1 MAEKKTLKRP
11 VLGIIG
17 TVVIATGLLVVFVY
31 ALGLTMPY
39 SAYSVAAYFA
49 SGIIAIIC
57 VPVLIS
63 YRYDLIWAGWT
74 LMALLLLLILA
85 LIIDPVSTVYAG
97 LFIYLFWPAT
107 LVLYA
112 IASGIEIASKRP

>member
-1 MAEKKTLKRP
+1 MAEKEALKRP

-17 TVVIATGLLVVFVY
+17 AVTATGLLIILFY
-31 ALGLTMPY
+31 STKSPITPY
-39 SAYSVAAYFA
+39 ISYFFAAYLIL
-49 SGIIAIIC
+49 GIVAIFG
-57 VPVLIS
+57 VPIFIS
-63 YRYDLIWAGWT
+63 YRYNLIWAGWT
-74 LMALLLLLILA
+74 LMTLLILLILA